1 MTIKLIKNAEIKKPI
16 TLAELYPGSIY
27 DNTENKLLRPQHRV
41 IYSADFPKPKK
52 PSILEQFANVED
64 VPLKRAPLTTLEGQ
78 ANKLLLDAER
88 MEQALARICPPVTD
102 RAYVE
107 KSDFTVT
114 DLYNDIVSRMEWTAL
129 RCLALI
135 SVFGIDALSTFETV
149 LDWDYYRE
157 ERKKWRGCRYKYC
170 LNMYA
175 VKGGNIRGESPKRSD
190 SRYCSEGCRKAAY
203 EAEERY
209 RLHGSFLPVYY
220 YTEQLADTV
229 GDKTRTHEVAC
240 PSDKIDKQYA
250 KGKVTSPIKTPRRME
265 YKGGKITE
273 YKSLEEA
280 KKAYEIGENKGKIR
294 I

>member
-1 MTIKLIKNAEIKKPI
+1 MTIKLEEIKKTI

-41 IYSADFPKPKK
+41 IYSTDFPKPKK

-107 KSDFTVT
+107 KADFTVT

-135 SVFGIDALSTFETV
+135 SVFGIDALSTFDTV

-175 VKGGNIRGESPKRSD
+175 VKGDNLRGEQAKRSD
-190 SRYCSEGCRKAAY
+190 SRYCSEGCRKATH

-209 RLHGSFLPVYY
+209 KISGSYLPVYY
-220 YTEQLADTV
+220 YMDQLTDSI
-229 GDKTRTHEVAC
+229 GDKIRYHEGAYLAK
-240 PSDKIDKQYA
+240 DIDNQHA
-250 KGKVTSPIKTPRRME
+250 KGKVMSPMKTPKRTVYTGGE
-265 YKGGKITE
+265 ITTYKT
-273 YKSLEEA
+273 LVEA
-280 KKAYEIGENKGKIR
+280 KKAYENAENKGKTR